1 MITNIDTLLS
11 KKSYTVLIRLSMKE
25 LNEDLAIVAKAVEL
39 YGNKYLPVFVRFHN
53 EIENHKKQDSFRNIA
68 LQMAQNSIL

>member
-1 MITNIDTLLS
+1 
-11 KKSYTVLIRLSMKE
+11 MKE